1 MWYMCEWALCKLSLY
16 KRCWCTCTRDLKLQ
30 QDLLLCELHVCD
42 FLCIYCA
49 FAVLLLILLQTNI
62 VHNQPYD
69 ESVDVS
75 DGEEVAST
83 NATPR
88 GNETHP
94 AASMWCVCLFVCSLV
109 CVCVTVSLIPGLSRE
124 RRKRAWYPLLLH
136 VFNHDDIPLSSYT
149 FVYSLIFMTS
159 LQLHVGGSC

>member
-1 MWYMCEWALCKLSLY
+1 MRYMYERALCKLSPY
-16 KRCWCTCTRDLKLQ
+16 KRCWCTRDLKLQ
-30 QDLLLCELHVCD
+30 QDLLLCKLCD
-42 FLCIYCA
+42 FLCIYCT

-94 AASMWCVCLFVCSLV
+94 AASMWCVCLFVCLLV
-109 CVCVTVSLIPGLSRE
+109 WLCVTVSLIPRLSRG
-124 RRKRAWYPLLLH
+124 RRKRVWYPLLVH
-136 VFNHDDIPLSSYT
+136 VFNHDNIPLFSYIHVPSFT
-149 FVYSLIFMTS
+149 PAYSWS
-159 LQLHVGGSC
+159 HYS